1 MEKINEV
8 KEILKKNHQEQ
19 LLICYDKLDNKGKE
33 KLLDQILSIDFDLMN
48 ELYENTKKEIKI
60 GDDKIEPIE
69 YVDKDKLSKEEYEKL
84 EKKGIEIIKEG
95 KLAVLT
101 MAGGQ
106 GTRLGYNGPKG
117 TFDIGDR
124 KSVV

>member
-60 GDDKIEPIE
+60 GDDNIEPIE
-69 YVDKDKLSKEEYEKL
+69 YVDKDKLS
-84 EKKGIEIIKEG
+84 
-95 KLAVLT
+95 
-101 MAGGQ
+101 
-106 GTRLGYNGPKG
+106 
-117 TFDIGDR
+117 
-124 KSVV
+124 